1 MDVILLKDIEKLG
14 DKNTVVSVK
23 PGYGRN
29 YLIPQGIA
37 IVANEK
43 NQAKLDELIAKENA
57 AKEAKIGEYQA
68 IVSDLS
74 TKTLKI
80 PVKAGAEGKIF
91 GSVNVIQIAQAIKEQ
106 FGYDI
111 DKKEITLPEEIKTT
125 GEYEADINMYGGVH
139 GKLKIDVQ
147 ED

>member
-1 MDVILLKDIEKLG
+1 MEVILLKDIEKLG
-14 DKNTVVSVK
+14 DKNTVVTVK

-29 YLIPQGIA
+29 YLIPQGLA
-37 IVANEK
+37 VVANST
-43 NQAKLDELIAKENA
+43 NQSKLDEIIAKEEAQKA
-57 AKEAKIGEYQA
+57 ARIDEYKA
-68 IVSDLS
+68 IVSDLE

-91 GSVNVIQIAQAIKEQ
+91 GSINAIQVAQAIKEQ

-111 DKKEITLPEEIKTT
+111 DKKEIVLPEEMKTV
-125 GEYEADINMYGGVH
+125 GEYEADINLYGGVT
-139 GKLKIDVQ
+139 GKLKILVE